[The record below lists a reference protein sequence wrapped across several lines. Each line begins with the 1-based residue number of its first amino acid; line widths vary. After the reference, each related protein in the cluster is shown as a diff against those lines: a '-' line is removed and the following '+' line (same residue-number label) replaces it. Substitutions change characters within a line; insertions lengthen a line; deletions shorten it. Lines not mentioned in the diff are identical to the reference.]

1 MMSLIEFLY
10 KNIRYSKI
18 YGDNKY
24 VNNKFIF
31 IIKLVLFF
39 CFIIKCFYN
48 MLDIMNYIY
57 MYNLIK

>member
-31 IIKLVLFF
+31 IIKLVLF
-39 CFIIKCFYN
+39 
-48 MLDIMNYIY
+48 
-57 MYNLIK
+57 